1 MLTGKTW
8 WVIGASEGLGLALAQ
23 ALQAKG
29 ARVIL
34 SARSADK
41 LNAAAAGLPGSRAVV
56 MDVTDAASVQAGVL
70 AAGPVDGMV
79 YCVGAY
85 DPMSAA
91 DWKPD
96 RAEAMADAN
105 YMGALRVL
113 SHLVPDFVAR
123 RAGHIVLIGSLAGFR
138 GLPAAIGYGS
148 SKAALMHLA
157 ENLRIDLRGSGVRVQ
172 LANPGFI
179 ATRLTAKNQFR
190 MPQLMTPE
198 QAAAHVLRLMRSNR
212 FSLSFPS
219 PFAWLFTLGRYLPL
233 RWFQALF

>member
-1 MLTGKTW
+1 MQAGKTW
-8 WVIGASEGLGLALAQ
+8 WVIGASEGLGLALA
-23 ALQAKG
+23 ASLQAEG
-29 ARVIL
+29 ARLIL

-41 LNAAAAGLPGSRAVV
+41 LQAAVANLPVSRAVV
-56 MDVTDAASVQAGVL
+56 MDVADAASVQAGIL

-85 DPMSAA
+85 DPMGATA
-91 DWKPD
+91 WQPG
-96 RAEAMADAN
+96 RAEAMAEAN
-105 YMGALRVL
+105 YIGALRVL
-113 SHLVPDFVAR
+113 SHLVPGFVAR

-138 GLPAAIGYGS
+138 GLPGAIGYGS

-179 ATRLTAKNQFR
+179 ATRLTAKNRFR